1 MIFLSLKTALEIT
14 AEDAEDA
21 ENADEEG
28 LRWPALPLVA
38 FTLKAGMDGPRN
50 TRKGAKGTGSEI
62 DAIHPS
68 GESGSFCKRRNFR
81 AFRGLH
87 CRI

>member
-1 MIFLSLKTALEIT
+1 MPVNLK
-14 AEDAEDA
+14 
-21 ENADEEG
+21 G
-28 LRWPALPLVA
+28 
-38 FTLKAGMDGPRN
+38 GMDGPRN

-68 GESGSFCKRRNFR
+68 GESGSFFKRLNFR
-81 AFRGLH
+81 AFRRLH